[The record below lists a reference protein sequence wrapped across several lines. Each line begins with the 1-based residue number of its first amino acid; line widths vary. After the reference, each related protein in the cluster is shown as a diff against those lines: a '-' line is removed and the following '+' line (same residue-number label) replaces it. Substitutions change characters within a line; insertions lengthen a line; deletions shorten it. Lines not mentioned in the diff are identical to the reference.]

1 MKFIEGKHIVNHIS
15 NSKIFTNK
23 IESMEMLA
31 NVNRSLQC
39 GDITSEIYQTTDQF
53 LPQTFRLDN
62 VADFVNFL
70 KTDNDSLWLVKKSA
84 SNMGRGIE
92 MIRDPAAYKD
102 SIMTKKDKWGEAT
115 LKPEE
120 VKQVIE
126 NPAESTVA

>member
-102 SIMTKKDKWGEAT
+102 
-115 LKPEE
+115 
-120 VKQVIE
+120 
-126 NPAESTVA
+126 

>member
-53 LPQTFRLDN
+53 LP
-62 VADFVNFL
+62 
-70 KTDNDSLWLVKKSA
+70 
-84 SNMGRGIE
+84 
-92 MIRDPAAYKD
+92 
-102 SIMTKKDKWGEAT
+102 
-115 LKPEE
+115 
-120 VKQVIE
+120 
-126 NPAESTVA
+126 